1 MASRPAEDQRPVLIM
16 AQDEGRFGRVSR
28 PRACWAPP
36 GVRPTAPCQLVR
48 EFVQVFAAVAPETG
62 ELISLILPTANT
74 AMMNL
79 FLAYVSETLADY
91 FIVMQVDQ
99 AGWHHSRTLQI
110 PPNIRLIA
118 QPAHSPEVNPV
129 EHLWEE
135 LREKY
140 LHNWAFLSLDA
151 LEERLCE
158 GLQAITQDKERVGSL
173 MGFPHL
179 KVVA

>member
-1 MASRPAEDQRPVLIM
+1 M
-16 AQDEGRFGRVSR
+16 
-28 PRACWAPP
+28 
-36 GVRPTAPCQLVR
+36 RPTAPAQLVR
-48 EFVQVFAAVAPETG
+48 EFVQVFAAVAPQTG
-62 ELISLILPTANT
+62 ELISLILPVANT

-79 FLAYVSETLADY
+79 FLAHVSETLANY

-99 AGWHHSRTLQI
+99 AGWHHSRTLEV
-110 PPNIRLIA
+110 PANIRLIT

-140 LHNWAFLSLDA
+140 FHNRAYPSLDP
-151 LEERLCE
+151 LVEQLCL
-158 GLQAITQDKERVGSL
+158 GLNAIATDKERVCSL

-179 KVVA
+179 KVSA